1 MRRGAKPNRLQIENR
16 ISATEIL
23 AASYSAYIAAERGS
37 TVGVAPKH
45 NASGRQISALSR
57 TETSLILSCFLFPRL
72 LGGEG
77 AVLCSSYSL
86 GSALSI
92 ERIAFKRLPV
102 DYTTSR

>member
-16 ISATEIL
+16 ISATELGGFLLGLHCRRKGINRRRCAQTQRL
-23 AASYSAYIAAERGS
+23 GS
-37 TVGVAPKH
+37 P
-45 NASGRQISALSR
+45 NLALSR